1 MLWLWILLAAFCL
14 VVLLLLGAVAFFFK
28 FSICRYKTEGR
39 EDQYQEKNSVWH
51 PFGDRMAQA
60 QEFIRSHT
68 TERPTITSFDG
79 LKLQALYLPAQG
91 EAKGTIV
98 AFHGYRSLAPIDFA
112 LEVEFFHTLG
122 YDVLLPYQRSHG
134 LSQGKYIT
142 YGVKERFDCCDWAWY
157 AARRWGDRPLFLMGI
172 SMGCATVVMA
182 SGLELP
188 PSTRGIVADCGFTT
202 PWDIMAHV
210 AKRDFHLPPFPLLYV
225 LDWVARLVAGFG
237 LKEADTRKA
246 LEKNK
251 LPVLFLHGEDDDFVP
266 PSMTRENF
274 AACRAEKK
282 LYLVPGAAH
291 AQSFA
296 VDTKGCQKQIAGF
309 LEKYGGA

>member
-1 MLWLWILLAAFCL
+1 M
-14 VVLLLLGAVAFFFK
+14 
-28 FSICRYKTEGR
+28 
-39 EDQYQEKNSVWH
+39 
-51 PFGDRMAQA
+51 
-60 QEFIRSHT
+60 
-68 TERPTITSFDG
+68 
-79 LKLQALYLPAQG
+79 
-91 EAKGTIV
+91 
-98 AFHGYRSLAPIDFA
+98 
-112 LEVEFFHTLG
+112 
-122 YDVLLPYQRSHG
+122 
-134 LSQGKYIT
+134 SQGKYIT
-142 YGVKERFDCCDWAWY
+142 YGVKERFDCRDWAWY
-157 AARRWGDRPLFLMGI
+157 AARRWGERPLFLMGI

-210 AKRDFHLPPFPLLYV
+210 AKRDFRLPPFPLLYV

-274 AACRAEKK
+274 AACRAEKA

-296 VDTKGCQKQIAGF
+296 VDTKGCQEQIAGF
-309 LEKYGGA
+309 LEKYGG

>member
-1 MLWLWILLAAFCL
+1 MVWLWIALAAVL
-14 VVLLLLGAVAFFFK
+14 AAALLLLGAAVFFFK
-28 FSICRYKTEGR
+28 FSIRRYRKER
-39 EDQYQEKNSVWH
+39 ADEQYEEADSIWN
-51 PFGDRMAQA
+51 PFAPRMKEAQA
-60 QEFIRSHT
+60 YIRAHT
-68 TERPTITSFDG
+68 REKVKLTSFDG
-79 LKLQALYLPAQG
+79 LELAALYLPV
-91 EAKGTIV
+91 ERPRGTVI
-98 AFHGYRSLAPIDFA
+98 AFHGYRSLATIDFA
-112 LEVEFFHTLG
+112 LEVEFLHRLG

-134 LSQGKYIT
+134 ESQGKYIT
-142 YGVKERFDCCDWAWY
+142 YGVKERFDCQSWARY

-172 SMGCATVVMA
+172 SMGAATVLMA

-188 PSTRGIVADCGFTT
+188 PNTRGIVADCGFTT

-210 AKRDFHLPPFPLLYV
+210 AKRDFRLPPFPLLYV

-274 AACRAEKK
+274 AACRAEKA

-296 VDTKGCQKQIAGF
+296 VDTKGCQEQIAGF
-309 LEKYGGA
+309 LEKYGG